1 MEYFGIN
8 DLKDLPTPKDF
19 APEENTIGE
28 ERED

>member
-19 APEENTIGE
+19 SQEENQIGKE
-28 ERED
+28 NED